1 VRLSGDGEGPDSG
14 AMRQLTFI
22 KPGAFEWHDVAAPAL
37 KADTDAIVRPLV
49 VARCDL
55 DLYIATGRAPF
66 KGPFAFGHE
75 AVGVVTEAGPHAGV
89 APGESVVVPF
99 QMSCGRCA
107 SCRRGYTATCAAYPP
122 RAAYGLKP
130 SCGTEFGGA
139 ISDAMYVPFADHM
152 LVKLPDGLDPLAVAS
167 ISDNLPDGWRAVAP
181 HIAARP
187 GANVLVIGGLAQS
200 VGLYAAGAAASFG
213 ADTLYLDDDPV
224 RRALAQKMGARAEP
238 LNLKDRAP
246 LKCEIVVDANGDP
259 DALRY
264 AIHSTLPNGVLTSVA
279 MYFDDLVGLPL
290 RIMYAKGITFHTS
303 RVDARA
309 HLPDVLAHCARGHF
323 HPDAV
328 TTRVVPFSNAAEG
341 ALDPSPKVVWTND
354 WA

>member
-1 VRLSGDGEGPDSG
+1 
-14 AMRQLTFI
+14 MRQLTFI

-130 SCGTEFGGA
+130 SSGIEFGGA
-139 ISDAMYVPFADHM
+139 ICEAMYVPFADHM
-152 LVKLPDGLDPLAVAS
+152 LVRLPDGLDPVGVAS
-167 ISDNLPDGWRAVAP
+167 IADNLPDGWRAVAP
-181 HIAARP
+181 HIVARP
-187 GANVLVIGGLAQS
+187 GANVLVLGGLAQS
-200 VGLYAAGAAASFG
+200 VALYAAGAAASLG
-213 ADTLYLDDDPV
+213 ADTLYLDDDPT
-224 RRALAQKMGARAEP
+224 RRALAQKMGARADVLSLKERKP
-238 LNLKDRAP
+238 LAF
-246 LKCEIVVDANGDP
+246 EIVVDGTGDP
-259 DALRY
+259 DALRF
-264 AIHSTLPNGVLTSVA
+264 AVHSTRPNGVLTSVA

-290 RIMYAKGITFHTS
+290 RPMYAKGITFHTS
-303 RVDARA
+303 RVSARA
-309 HLPDVLAHCARGHF
+309 ELPGLLAHCAKGHF
-323 HPDAV
+323 HPEAV
-328 TTRVVPFSNAAEG
+328 TTRVVPFSDAIEG
-341 ALDPSPKVVWTND
+341 ALDPTPKVIWTND
-354 WA
+354 WS